1 MVLKRLEIEDMFGIF
16 NYSLDLSKDIT
27 IITAPNGY
35 GKTICLKII
44 HSIFSLNFIYFSSL
58 DFKKISLITDMGD
71 LSIRKHTSVENSV
84 QSKNLSLF
92 DESYILN
99 EDEEDAIFDSYEEE
113 KAKEH
118 NVIEITLGNGES
130 ENSCTIDFN
139 NYQSMYREKV
149 EEFFPFLRRMEHDR
163 WIDRRSRI
171 RADFSLEDILEN
183 FDIPTVD
190 ASKLELEDW
199 LINFSKKQK
208 TYFVQD
214 QRLVLKE
221 SNMRGRE
228 IFHTNAIERYSAK
241 LKSKINS
248 SSLQVSIKSQELD
261 STFPQRLVNN
271 REKYNDFDKAS
282 LINELDDIQD
292 KRKELMKYDIL
303 SQGNSFDNEMEIT
316 HIEDNDVKVLKLY
329 VKDTNE
335 KLSTLDDFYKK
346 INTFVE
352 ILNSK
357 LIFKKVKVDSKRG
370 FYFVRDIKEN
380 ENLSKREKVLSLSK
394 LSSGEQHQVILLY
407 QLIFNSDSTT
417 LVLIDEPEISL
428 HIVWQKQF
436 MGDLVK
442 ISEINNSKSIIATHS
457 PQIIGSKWDSTI
469 DLEDLRRKQV
479 ESI

>member
-1 MVLKRLEIEDMFGIF
+1 MVLQRLEIENMFGIF

-44 HSIFSLNFIYFSSL
+44 HSIFSLNFVYFSSL
-58 DFKKISLITDMGD
+58 DFKRISLVTDMGYF
-71 LSIRKHTSVENSV
+71 SIRKHTSAENSV

-92 DESYILN
+92 DENYILN
-99 EDEEDAIFDSYEEE
+99 EDEEDAIFDSYKE
-113 KAKEH
+113 KEDKEY
-118 NVIEITLGNGES
+118 NVIEITLYDGES
-130 ENSCTIDFN
+130 ENSCTIDFK
-139 NYQSMYREKV
+139 NYQSMYREKI

-183 FDIPTVD
+183 FDLPNVD

-228 IFHTNAIERYSAK
+228 VFHTNAIERYSAK

-271 REKYNDFDKAS
+271 REIYNNLDKVS
-282 LINELDDIQD
+282 LINELDNIQD

-335 KLSTLDDFYKK
+335 KLSTFDDIYEK

-380 ENLSKREKVLSLSK
+380 EDLGKKEKVLSLSK

-436 MGDLVK
+436 MADLVK

-457 PQIIGSKWDSTI
+457 PQIVGNKWDSTI